1 LALSLLLALLTGCA
15 SGGATTSDGSENLP
29 ELKIGIDSSYE
40 PYTYVDEHG
49 NYAGLDI
56 DLATEACARMGRKA
70 VFVPVKWEEKNDDLE
85 DGSIDVIWSCF
96 SMNGREEDYDWV
108 GPYMNS
114 RQVVAVRSDSDIEA
128 LSDLAGLRVGVMSTT
143 KPESIFLER
152 TNEDVPELKAV
163 YCLDDMDLVVAALE
177 NGYVNAVAGHE
188 TVVRQYMAQS
198 PGSYRLLDE
207 ELLSADVGVAF
218 EKGRNTDIQAALT
231 QALDEMR
238 ADGTLQSTLAQYGIS
253 MTEVSGGVAQ

>member
-1 LALSLLLALLTGCA
+1 LSLSLLLALLTGCS
-15 SGGATTSDGSENLP
+15 SGSSAGTDTAQNLP

-70 VFVPVKWEEKNDDLE
+70 VFVPVKWEEKNDNLK

-114 RQVVAVRSDSDIEA
+114 RQVVAVRSDSDIET
-128 LSDLAGLRVGVMSTT
+128 LSDLEGLRVGVMSST

-152 TNEDVPELKAV
+152 TNENIPDLKAV

-188 TVVRQYMAQS
+188 TAVRQYTEQS

-207 ELLSADVGVAF
+207 ELLSADIGVAF
-218 EKGRNTDIQAALT
+218 EKGQDADTQAALT

-238 ADGTLQSTLAQYGIS
+238 TDGTLQSTLAQYGIS
-253 MTEVSGGVAQ
+253 MTTVSGGVAQ